1 MRHAQSHQQAWLAAF
16 LFVTCVSML
25 HAMLTVEAVLLQ
37 LAGRERELRG
47 GERESG
53 GFDLPFSFVN
63 QTKESTNFQCSA
75 EAPGQAYLQ
84 CSSLLR

>member
-53 GFDLPFSFVN
+53 GF
-63 QTKESTNFQCSA
+63 
-75 EAPGQAYLQ
+75 
-84 CSSLLR
+84 